1 MIFSFTSPLFRT
13 IIPFLP
19 PPLSLCCFLIAMTKA
34 IYWLWWSRL
43 IPLIAKPSE
52 VYLCPVSLVSVPSV
66 INPGLFITLIV
77 QERMNSGGLHCPNA
91 AHSEER
97 ASLWPTPGSNTLA
110 LGLSCLVRV
119 PLFTW
124 GLNNITWLLEGLDT
138 EWLRSALHTTCAYVT
153 DP

>member
-1 MIFSFTSPLFRT
+1 MIFSFTSPFRA

-19 PPLSLCCFLIAMTKA
+19 PPLSPCWFLIATIKA

-52 VYLCPVSLVSVPSV
+52 VYLCPVSLVSMLSV
-66 INPGLFITLIV
+66 ISPGLFIILIV
-77 QERMNSGGLHCPNA
+77 QERMNSGGLHCPNS
-91 AHSEER
+91 AHSKER
-97 ASLWPTPGSNTLA
+97 VSLWPTPGSNILA
-110 LGLSCLVRV
+110 LGISCLVRV

-138 EWLRSALHTTCAYVT
+138 EWLRSALRTTCAYVA